1 MLSYIRT
8 RLFLGLIVMLGVVT
22 ITFFITRIIPSDPA
36 TKWVGPRATPQQIE
50 AAVIELGLDQ
60 PLHIQY
66 LRYIKALAAGDLGNS
81 LRTHQPVIR
90 ELAIFVPPTLELV
103 ILSFVIAVLLGIP
116 LGIYSARKKDK
127 MLDHFSRLFS
137 IGAVSLPTFWAALF
151 LQLIFYNYLEIL
163 PLGGRVSTYTSI
175 MYELPNITGMLLLDS
190 AVTGQW
196 FIFGDA
202 LKHMLLPCI
211 TIALFPI
218 GLVARMTRSAMLEVL
233 NEEYIVAARSYGLKE
248 RQVLWQYAL
257 KNTLGPTAIIVTLS
271 LGYTLVN
278 TFLVEAI
285 FSWPGLGNY
294 VATAIMTMDTPAIMG
309 ATIFSAFS
317 YIILN
322 MIADIIIAL
331 DPRVRM

>member
-1 MLSYIRT
+1 
-8 RLFLGLIVMLGVVT
+8 MLGVVT

-36 TKWVGPRATPQQIE
+36 AKWVGPRATPQQIE

-66 LRYIKALAAGDLGNS
+66 FRYLQDLATGDLGSS
-81 LRTHQPVIR
+81 LRTHQPVTR
-90 ELAIFVPPTLELV
+90 ELAKVVPPTLELV
-103 ILSFVIAVLLGIP
+103 FLSFVIAVLLGIP

-137 IGAVSLPTFWAALF
+137 IGAVSLPTFWVALF
-151 LQLIFYNYLEIL
+151 LQLIFYNYLGIL

-175 MYELPNITGMLLLDS
+175 MYELPNITGMLLVDT
-190 AVTGQW
+190 AITGQW
-196 FIFGDA
+196 FIFRDA
-202 LKHMLLPCI
+202 LKHMLLPCV

-233 NEEYIVAARSYGLKE
+233 NEDYIIAARSYGLKE
-248 RQVLWQYAL
+248 NQVLWQYAL
-257 KNTLGPTAIIVTLS
+257 KNTLGPTAIVVTLS

-294 VATAIMTMDTPAIMG
+294 VATAVMTMDTPAIMG
-309 ATIFSAFS
+309 ATIFSAFT

-331 DPRVRM
+331 DPRVRL

>member
-1 MLSYIRT
+1 
-8 RLFLGLIVMLGVVT
+8 MLGVVT

-36 TKWVGPRATPQQIE
+36 AKWVGPRATPQQIE

-66 LRYIKALAAGDLGNS
+66 FRYLQDLATGDLGSS
-81 LRTHQPVIR
+81 LRTHQPVTR
-90 ELAIFVPPTLELV
+90 ELAKVVPPTLELV
-103 ILSFVIAVLLGIP
+103 FLSFVIAVLLGIP

-137 IGAVSLPTFWAALF
+137 IGAVSLPTFWVALF
-151 LQLIFYNYLEIL
+151 LQLIFYNYLGIL

-175 MYELPNITGMLLLDS
+175 MYELPNITGMLLVDT
-190 AVTGQW
+190 AITGQW
-196 FIFGDA
+196 FIFRDA
-202 LKHMLLPCI
+202 LKHMLLPCV

-233 NEEYIVAARSYGLKE
+233 NEDYIVAARSYGLKE
-248 RQVLWQYAL
+248 NQVLWQYAL
-257 KNTLGPTAIIVTLS
+257 KNTLGPTAIVVTLS

-294 VATAIMTMDTPAIMG
+294 VATAVMTMDTPAIMG
-309 ATIFSAFS
+309 ATIFSAFT

-331 DPRVRM
+331 DPRVRL